1 VQAQRRI
8 DFSQAPR
15 FVGYLTYGRSY
26 GTLSRAAIFVSER
39 MQDDIT
45 MTEYQAL
52 GEVRYQIRRF
62 LHFSEQ
68 MARGA
73 GLEPQQHQLLL
84 ALKSLPGDQGATVST
99 LAERLQIQHH
109 SAVEL
114 INRAAD
120 RDLVARRRGE
130 VDRRQVFVRLTDTG
144 EAILH
149 DLSRHHRDELR
160 STGPDLLRAL
170 TTLLTNALGE
180 AALADGAA
188 AAPAEHDGGNET
200 EGGEGAWTPQSQHRT
215 TGPE

>member
-1 VQAQRRI
+1 
-8 DFSQAPR
+8 
-15 FVGYLTYGRSY
+15 
-26 GTLSRAAIFVSER
+26 
-39 MQDDIT
+39 MQDDMT
-45 MTEYQAL
+45 MAEYQAL
-52 GEVRYQIRRF
+52 GEFRYQIRRF

-84 ALKSLPGDQGATVST
+84 AVKSLPGDQGATVSM

-149 DLSRHHRDELR
+149 DLSKHTRDELR
-160 STGPDLLRAL
+160 STGPDLIRAL
-170 TTLLTNALGE
+170 TTLVTKTLGE
-180 AALADGAA
+180 AALADGASDT
-188 AAPAEHDGGNET
+188 PAEHDDETET
-200 EGGEGAWTPQSQHRT
+200 EGSEGAWTAQSKHRT

>member
-1 VQAQRRI
+1 
-8 DFSQAPR
+8 
-15 FVGYLTYGRSY
+15 
-26 GTLSRAAIFVSER
+26 
-39 MQDDIT
+39 MQDDMT
-45 MTEYQAL
+45 MAEYQAL
-52 GEVRYQIRRF
+52 GEFRYQIRRF

-84 ALKSLPGDQGATVST
+84 AVKSLPGDQGVTVSM

-144 EAILH
+144 EAILR
-149 DLSRHHRDELR
+149 DLSRQTRDELR
-160 STGPDLLRAL
+160 STGPDLIRAL
-170 TTLLTNALGE
+170 TTLVARTLGE
-180 AALADGAA
+180 AALADGAGDA
-188 AAPAEHDGGNET
+188 AAEINGGSET

>member
-1 VQAQRRI
+1 MLGMSNYRL
-8 DFSQAPR
+8 SPPN
-15 FVGYLTYGRSY
+15 YSHLTSGRSCD
-26 GTLSRAAIFVSER
+26 TLYRAAIFLGER
-39 MQDDIT
+39 MQDDMT
-45 MTEYQAL
+45 MAEYQAL
-52 GEVRYQIRRF
+52 GEFRYQIRRF

-84 ALKSLPGDQGATVST
+84 AVKSLPANPGVTVSM

-149 DLSRHHRDELR
+149 DLSRQTRDELR
-160 STGPDLLRAL
+160 STGPELIHAL
-170 TTLLTNALGE
+170 TTLVTRTLGE
-180 AALADGAA
+180 AALADGAGDA
-188 AAPAEHDGGNET
+188 LAEVNDGSET

-215 TGPE
+215 TGLE

>member
-1 VQAQRRI
+1 M
-8 DFSQAPR
+8 
-15 FVGYLTYGRSY
+15 TYGRSY
-26 GTLSRAAIFVSER
+26 GTLCRAAIFLGER
-39 MQDDIT
+39 MQDDMT
-45 MTEYQAL
+45 MAEYQAL
-52 GEVRYQIRRF
+52 GEFRYQIRRF

-84 ALKSLPGDQGATVST
+84 AVKSLPGDQGATVSM

-120 RDLVARRRGE
+120 RDLVVRRRGE

-149 DLSRHHRDELR
+149 DLSTQTRDELR
-160 STGPDLLRAL
+160 TTGPDLIRAL
-170 TTLLTNALGE
+170 TTLLTRALGE
-180 AALADGAA
+180 AALTDGA
-188 AAPAEHDGGNET
+188 AAPAERDDSNET
-200 EGGEGAWTPQSQHRT
+200 EGGEGAWTPRSQHRT